1 MFVLEAS
8 HVTVRFWRWEIDAF
22 VTSGPR
28 KRFRSPQLTLDPPF
42 MPAHIREAMP
52 LFFLRFCI
60 SLHLHMF
67 FWLQVDLLAPR
78 WVERHR
84 WGGVFAEQTAE
95 SHFGMKNVLAF
106 CTCSERLLIKS
117 ACVIGHFNGW
127 ILASKRVSEQSQ
139 NIINVCNLNL
149 PTWRQDLT
157 GCGLGRRTGRL

>member
-1 MFVLEAS
+1 MKPHTSLSDFDVERLTHLLHRGPE
-8 HVTVRFWRWEIDAF
+8 RAF
-22 VTSGPR
+22 VP
-28 KRFRSPQLTLDPPF
+28 LTLPSIPLSCQ
-42 MPAHIREAMP
+42 HISEKRSDAT
-52 LFFLRFCI
+52 FFWCLCI

-84 WGGVFAEQTAE
+84 WGGVCAEQTAE
-95 SHFGMKNVLAF
+95 SLSGMKNVLAF

-149 PTWRQDLT
+149 STRCQDLS
-157 GCGLGRRTGRL
+157 GSGLGRRSGRL